1 MKKRKHVKAKKKPS
15 YGSWVRTGILISAL
29 IMTSSLSF
37 YVGPAALKKAGSLYR
52 SISGHTSAPV
62 SDGLLSDTSGSIQE
76 AGAGGPVQDDKG
88 LSGPDAPSIPY
99 LEPSQELGSLDDLS
113 LDKEPEQKG
122 VSYTVMLNTS
132 MGPMLY
138 YNQADNRWGDY
149 LYGGQDPMKKYG
161 CGPTAVAMI
170 INSFSSTPT
179 TPVSAAEWAADNGC
193 YAPQGGSYHNLIQ
206 DSLSA
211 HGIHVE
217 SVQQRT
223 AGNAAGLLD
232 SGHILIA
239 LMGKGALTDNGHF
252 ILITEYLNNGN
263 VRIADPNSYENSTKE
278 WKLAQL
284 MSELKQC
291 HDNGAPLWAVGQVE
305 EDNG

>member
-1 MKKRKHVKAKKKPS
+1 MKKRKNVKARKEKPS
-15 YGSWVRTGILISAL
+15 YASWIQSGILISSL

-37 YVGPAALKKAGSLYR
+37 YVGPSALKKAGRLYR
-52 SISGHTSAPV
+52 NISGQASAPV
-62 SDGLLSDTSGSIQE
+62 SDGLVSDTSRSAAQ
-76 AGAGGPVQDDKG
+76 ARTGGLEQDDNG
-88 LSGPDAPSIPY
+88 LSEPDTPSIPY

-113 LDKEPEQKG
+113 LDKEPEQKEAT
-122 VSYTVMLNTS
+122 YTVMLNTA

-138 YNQADNRWGDY
+138 YNQADARWGDY

-217 SVQQRT
+217 SVQHRT
-223 AGNAAGLLD
+223 VGNAAGL
-232 SGHILIA
+232 LIA

-278 WKLAQL
+278 WKLVQL

-291 HDNGAPLWAVGQVE
+291 HDNGAPLWAVGQGA